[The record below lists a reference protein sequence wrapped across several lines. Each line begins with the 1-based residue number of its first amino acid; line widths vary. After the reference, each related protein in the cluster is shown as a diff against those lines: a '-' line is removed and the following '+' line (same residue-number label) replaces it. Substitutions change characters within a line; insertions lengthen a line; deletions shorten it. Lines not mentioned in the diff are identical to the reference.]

1 MAIGPTPS
9 AIYLQPPSASGVAS
23 HPLRVTIQPAALLS
37 ILDHYLRGTTEG
49 GNQRVIGTLLGVRT
63 DSNEVE
69 VRNSFAA
76 LHSETEEQIVV
87 DMDYHKTVYDLYQK
101 VNPKEVIVG
110 WYSTGS
116 ELDNYSALVH
126 QNFFSPETA
135 PHPAI
140 HVVVNTGV
148 QKVGELGVK
157 AFISAPIGVTP
168 RSENC
173 AFIPIPCDL
182 KFGQSERSGLDLLS
196 AVQTNQNLAASTE
209 LDVLEK
215 SLKDIIAMID
225 RVLAYIQSVTRGEI
239 PGDER
244 IARKLLDSLSS
255 SVEGL
260 EKDSVESLF
269 TSHLQDSLVVS
280 YLSNLVRSQAVISS
294 RIVLLT

>member
-1 MAIGPTPS
+1 MAIGPSPS
-9 AIYLQPPSASGVAS
+9 AIYLQPPGVSGIPS
-23 HPLRVTIQPAALLS
+23 RPLSVTIHPAALLS

-49 GNQRVIGTLLGVRT
+49 GNQRVIGTLLGLRN
-63 DSNEVE
+63 DNNEVE

-87 DMDYHKTVYDLYQK
+87 DMDYHRSVYDLYQK

-148 QKVGELGVK
+148 QKAGELGVK

-168 RSENC
+168 RAENC
-173 AFIPIPCDL
+173 AFIPIPCEL
-182 KFGQSERSGLDLLS
+182 KFGDAERSGLDLLS
-196 AVQTNQNLAASTE
+196 AVQSNQTLAASTE
-209 LDVLEK
+209 LDILEK
-215 SLKDIIAMID
+215 SIKDIISMID
-225 RVLAYIQSVTRGEI
+225 RVLAYVQSVTRGEI
-239 PGDER
+239 AGDER
-244 IARKLLDSLSS
+244 IGRKLLDSLGS

-260 EKDSVESLF
+260 ERDNMESLF
-269 TSHLQDSLVVS
+269 TAHLQDTLMVS
-280 YLSNLVRSQAVISS
+280 YLSNLVRSQAEISS
-294 RIVLLT
+294 RLVLLT

>member
-1 MAIGPTPS
+1 MAIGPSPS
-9 AIYLQPPSASGVAS
+9 AIYLQPPSVSGFPGR
-23 HPLRVTIQPAALLS
+23 PLSVTIHPAALLS

-49 GNQRVIGTLLGVRT
+49 GNQRVIGTLLGLRN
-63 DSNEVE
+63 DNNEVE

-87 DMDYHKTVYDLYQK
+87 DMDYHRSVYDLYQK

-148 QKVGELGVK
+148 QKAGELGVK

-168 RSENC
+168 RAENC
-173 AFIPIPCDL
+173 AFIPIPCEL
-182 KFGQSERSGLDLLS
+182 KFGDAERSGLDLLS
-196 AVQTNQNLAASTE
+196 AVQSNQTLAASTE
-209 LDVLEK
+209 LDILEK
-215 SLKDIIAMID
+215 SIKDIIAMID
-225 RVLAYIQSVTRGEI
+225 RVLAYVQSVTSGEI
-239 PGDER
+239 AGDER
-244 IARKLLDSLSS
+244 IGRKLLDSLGS

-260 EKDSVESLF
+260 ERDSMESLF
-269 TSHLQDSLVVS
+269 TAHLQDTLMVS
-280 YLSNLVRSQAVISS
+280 YLSNLVRSQAEISS
-294 RIVLLT
+294 RLVLLT